1 MGMIFAVAKHLCSML
16 RHAAVSATAMSRHR
30 QMIQPSEL
38 LRMSAR
44 QLARSKVAG
53 LAMRG
58 VVRADVSAIPYME
71 ELTHEPGRPLRNALP

>member
-1 MGMIFAVAKHLCSML
+1 
-16 RHAAVSATAMSRHR
+16 
-30 QMIQPSEL
+30 MIQPSEL

-58 VVRADVSAIPYME
+58 VVRADV
-71 ELTHEPGRPLRNALP
+71 